1 MLSPKIGHVASEAGV
16 LLGVGEAGGGVE
28 TQQADMEQRHYSRLV
43 KIFTFMNAMIIVV
56 TRPNTK
62 TPPPTPHWYKM
73 RASYVVSP
81 QLATKQKNKRHSLT
95 CNTPTPLP

>member
-1 MLSPKIGHVASEAGV
+1 
-16 LLGVGEAGGGVE
+16 
-28 TQQADMEQRHYSRLV
+28 
-43 KIFTFMNAMIIVV
+43 MNAMIIVV